1 MRKKKGRK
9 ERGRKNKAQKKTF
22 PENKGRLQNDS
33 VIQVGKDL
41 KDQLYIKEVFLH
53 RE

>member
-9 ERGRKNKAQKKTF
+9 ERKNKAQKKTF

-33 VIQVGKDL
+33 VI
-41 KDQLYIKEVFLH
+41 
-53 RE
+53 